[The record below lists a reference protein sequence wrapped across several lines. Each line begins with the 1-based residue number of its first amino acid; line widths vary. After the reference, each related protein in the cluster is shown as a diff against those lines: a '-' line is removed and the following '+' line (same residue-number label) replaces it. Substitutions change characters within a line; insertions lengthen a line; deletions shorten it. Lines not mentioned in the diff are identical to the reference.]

1 MRRRNSRFTTSPS
14 SRIRR
19 CRRPPAVRRRPAGRR
34 PVAGRGCRASCLRSR
49 PFPARACRRSFP
61 SRTVLDGSDES
72 AFTHVMVRRPNE
84 TSNGKDEPDL
94 PPNIFVIGLL
104 HDLNRGG
111 YSWRAWGAFWHASW
125 IRSMQIFGLND
136 DLRASWLRFTVAGVI
151 WFLATSLLGWAVLMF
166 DLALHLGLMVNLESG
181 ELQRSLGWPNR
192 LTELRGL
199 AAVWVA
205 WGAHWASDGTYVPLV
220 LVFGLAAF
228 TDLLDGLLARRRHAS
243 TRWGRLYDPFI
254 DGLFF
259 SVAAVSLAVIGIL
272 PQWLAALVTLRYAFP
287 IFGGITFLLIRRRT
301 LRVRHTPWGRA
312 SSAGI
317 ALTVFAAAAAA
328 ALGLPFH
335 MIAPL
340 FYAAV
345 GITALGAFVTILIK
359 GIEQV

>member
-1 MRRRNSRFTTSPS
+1 MRRRNSRFRTSPS

-19 CRRPPAVRRRPAGRR
+19 CRRPPAVPRRPAGRR

-49 PFPARACRRSFP
+49 PFLARACRRSFP

-104 HDLNRGG
+104 HDLQRGG

-136 DLRASWLRFTVAGVI
+136 ELRASWLRFTVAGVI
-151 WFLATSLLGWAVLMF
+151 GIALAG
-166 DLALHLGLMVNLESG
+166 
-181 ELQRSLGWPNR
+181 
-192 LTELRGL
+192 
-199 AAVWVA
+199 
-205 WGAHWASDGTYVPLV
+205 
-220 LVFGLAAF
+220 
-228 TDLLDGLLARRRHAS
+228 RRHAS
-243 TRWGRLYDPFI
+243 TRWCRLYDPFM

-287 IFGGITFLLIRRRT
+287 IVGGLTFLLIRRRT

-328 ALGLPFH
+328 ALGLPFGE
-335 MIAPL
+335 IAPV

-345 GITALGAFVTILIK
+345 GI
-359 GIEQV
+359 